1 MFRQGRGVLRRW
13 RGRPMSANR
22 DLKFIIRSCMEKTV
36 DRFYLPAV
44 RQGVAWAS
52 GDAFHTEVKGQGSG
66 PEPAFY

>member
-1 MFRQGRGVLRRW
+1 
-13 RGRPMSANR
+13 MSANR

-52 GDAFHTEVKGQGSG
+52 GDAFHTEVKCQGSG